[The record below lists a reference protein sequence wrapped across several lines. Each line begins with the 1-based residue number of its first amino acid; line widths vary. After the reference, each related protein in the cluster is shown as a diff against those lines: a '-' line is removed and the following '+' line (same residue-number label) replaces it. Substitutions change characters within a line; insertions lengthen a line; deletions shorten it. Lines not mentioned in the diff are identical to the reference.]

1 METNQNLHME
11 ITRDFSVP
19 PERLFKAWNDEAD
32 LKKWWKPLGSTLAEV
47 TNELKVGGQICYKF
61 TRNESK
67 EGFNI
72 TGEYL
77 EIKEPEKLVYTWNWQ
92 LPDLNEEVNNYKL
105 DISFLPK
112 DGGSTIQIV
121 QSGFSTEESIKPHE
135 EGWQNALNSLVAFLD
150 PESIDAKPFSYGAVK
165 PSDVTGYK
173 EVAEQEKVGE
183 SVILRFL

>member
-19 PERLFKAWNDEAD
+19 PELLFKAWNDEAD

-47 TNELKVGGQICYKF
+47 TNELKVGGQISYKF

-92 LPDLNEEVNNYKL
+92 LPDLSEEVNNYKL

-112 DGGSTIQIV
+112 DGGSTIHIV

-150 PESIDAKPFSYGAVK
+150 PESTDAKPFSYGADK
-165 PSDVTGYK
+165 PSDVIGYN

-183 SVILRFL
+183 